1 MSRLL
6 ILILTLSASF
16 TTLAFD
22 RENLMNAWSSSVV
35 IRGYTEA
42 GLAYGSGVVVAKD
55 KVITNCHVLR
65 KTKSPWVSYG
75 DSSFPV
81 TGVQADRWHDLCLLS
96 VFNLPVKPV
105 PLGNSRNLKKG
116 QEIVGIGHSGGAPVA
131 LTTGGNIIATYD
143 FEGENII
150 LSSAKFRMGASGSGL
165 FDLKGNLIGI
175 NTFKTTG
182 YGNYYSLPAD
192 WIKPLMNKEV
202 ETVFPITGKALWEED
217 EDKKPYFLKIAIPKT
232 KKNWAELEAVTKE
245 WVKNE
250 PNNTEAWYELGYAYE
265 KLGKISDALKS
276 YEKAL
281 EIDENNSDALL
292 REAVIYKSKGDSK
305 KVAQIQSTLDEVD
318 PNKAWILKNNKY

>member
-1 MSRLL
+1 MFKLVIIIFS
-6 ILILTLSASF
+6 LSASIS
-16 TTLAFD
+16 THAFD
-22 RENLMNAWSSSVV
+22 RENLMKAWSSSVV
-35 IRGYTEA
+35 IRGYTDD

-55 KVITNCHVLR
+55 KVVTNCHVLR
-65 KTKSPWVSYG
+65 KTKSPWVSFG
-75 DSSFPV
+75 DTSFPV

-96 VFNLPVKPV
+96 VFNLPVEPV
-105 PLGNSRNLKKG
+105 PLGNSKNLKKG

-131 LTTGGNIIATYD
+131 LTTGGNVIATYD

-192 WIKPLMNKEV
+192 WIKPLMNMEM
-202 ETVFPITGKALWEED
+202 ETVFPINGKALWEED

-232 KKNWAELEAVTKE
+232 KKNWAELELVTEE
-245 WVKNE
+245 WVENE

-265 KLGKISDALKS
+265 KLNKVADALVA
-276 YEKAL
+276 YDKAL
-281 EIDENNSDALL
+281 EIDQNNSDALL
-292 REAVIYKSKGDSK
+292 REAVIYKKKGDEN
-305 KVAQIQSTLDEVD
+305 KVAQIQATLDDVD

>member
-6 ILILTLSASF
+6 ILILTLTASF

-35 IRGYTEA
+35 IRGYTEG

-245 WVKNE
+245 WVKSE

-276 YEKAL
+276 YDKAL

-292 REAVIYKSKGDSK
+292 REAVIYKSRGDAK
-305 KVAQIQSTLDEVD
+305 KVAQIQSTLDAVD

>member
-276 YEKAL
+276 YDKAL

-292 REAVIYKSKGDSK
+292 REAVIYKSRGDSK
-305 KVAQIQSTLDEVD
+305 KVAQIQSALDEVD

>member
-35 IRGYTEA
+35 IRGYTEG

-276 YEKAL
+276 YDKAL

-292 REAVIYKSKGDSK
+292 REAVIYKSRGDAK
-305 KVAQIQSTLDEVD
+305 KVVQIQSTLDEVD

>member
-1 MSRLL
+1 MFRLL
-6 ILILTLSASF
+6 IAILTLATSF
-16 TTLAFD
+16 TTVAFD
-22 RENLMNAWSSSVV
+22 RENLLKAWSSSVV
-35 IRGYTEA
+35 IRGYTED

-65 KTKSPWVSYG
+65 KTKSPWVSFG
-75 DSSFPV
+75 ETSFSV

-96 VFNLPVKPV
+96 VFNLPVEPV
-105 PLGNSRNLKKG
+105 PLGDSRNLKKG

-182 YGNYYSLPAD
+182 YGNYYSLPAA
-192 WIKPLMNKEV
+192 WIKALMNKEI
-202 ETVFPITGKALWEED
+202 ETVFPINGKALWEED
-217 EDKKPYFLKIAIPKT
+217 EDKKPFFLKIAIPKT
-232 KKNWAELEAVTKE
+232 KKNWAELKLVTEK
-245 WVKNE
+245 WVKDE
-250 PNNTEAWYELGYAYE
+250 PTNTEAWYELGYANE
-265 KLGKISDALKS
+265 KLGKVEDALVA
-276 YEKAL
+276 YDKAL
-281 EIDENNSDALL
+281 EIDQNNSDALL
-292 REAVIYKSKGDSK
+292 REGVIYKNKGDTNT
-305 KVAQIQSTLDEVD
+305 VAKIQSTLDDVD

>member
-6 ILILTLSASF
+6 IIILTLSASF

-35 IRGYTEA
+35 IRGYTES

-276 YEKAL
+276 YDKAL

-292 REAVIYKSKGDSK
+292 REAVIYKSRGDSK

>member
-276 YEKAL
+276 YDKAL

-292 REAVIYKSKGDSK
+292 REAVIYKSRGNSK

>member
-1 MSRLL
+1 MFRLL
-6 ILILTLSASF
+6 IAILTLATSF
-16 TTLAFD
+16 TTYAFD
-22 RENLMNAWSSSVV
+22 RENLLKAWSSSVV
-35 IRGYTEA
+35 IRGYTED

-65 KTKSPWVSYG
+65 KTKSPWVSFG
-75 DSSFPV
+75 ETSFSV

-105 PLGNSRNLKKG
+105 PLGDSRNLKKG

-182 YGNYYSLPAD
+182 YGNYYSLPAA
-192 WIKPLMNKEV
+192 WIKALMNKEI
-202 ETVFPITGKALWEED
+202 ETVFPINGKALWEED

-232 KKNWAELEAVTKE
+232 KKKT
-245 WVKNE
+245 
-250 PNNTEAWYELGYAYE
+250 G
-265 KLGKISDALKS
+265 
-276 YEKAL
+276 
-281 EIDENNSDALL
+281 
-292 REAVIYKSKGDSK
+292 
-305 KVAQIQSTLDEVD
+305 QSLS
-318 PNKAWILKNNKY
+318 L

>member
-1 MSRLL
+1 MFRLL
-6 ILILTLSASF
+6 IAILTLATSF
-16 TTLAFD
+16 TTVAFD
-22 RENLMNAWSSSVV
+22 RENLLKAWSSSVV
-35 IRGYTEA
+35 IRGYTED

-65 KTKSPWVSYG
+65 KTKSPWVSFG
-75 DSSFPV
+75 ETSFSV

-96 VFNLPVKPV
+96 VFNLPVEPV
-105 PLGNSRNLKKG
+105 PLGDSRNLKKG

-182 YGNYYSLPAD
+182 YGNYYSLPAA
-192 WIKPLMNKEV
+192 WIKALMNKEI
-202 ETVFPITGKALWEED
+202 ETVFPINGKALWEED

-232 KKNWAELEAVTKE
+232 KKNWAELKLVTEK
-245 WVKNE
+245 WVKDE
-250 PNNTEAWYELGYAYE
+250 PTNTEAWYELGYANE
-265 KLGKISDALKS
+265 KLGKVADALVA
-276 YEKAL
+276 YDKAL
-281 EIDENNSDALL
+281 EIDQNNSDALL
-292 REAVIYKSKGDSK
+292 REAVIYKSKGEAN

>member
-1 MSRLL
+1 MFRLL
-6 ILILTLSASF
+6 IAILTLATSF
-16 TTLAFD
+16 TTVAFD
-22 RENLMNAWSSSVV
+22 RENLLKAWSSSVV
-35 IRGYTEA
+35 IRGYTED

-65 KTKSPWVSYG
+65 KTKSPWVSFG
-75 DSSFPV
+75 ETSFSV

-96 VFNLPVKPV
+96 VFNLPVEPV
-105 PLGNSRNLKKG
+105 PLGDSRNLKKG

-182 YGNYYSLPAD
+182 YGNYYSLPAA
-192 WIKPLMNKEV
+192 WIKALMNKEI
-202 ETVFPITGKALWEED
+202 ETVFPINGKALWEED

-232 KKNWAELEAVTKE
+232 KKNWAELKLVTEK
-245 WVKNE
+245 WVKDE
-250 PNNTEAWYELGYAYE
+250 PTNTEAWYELGYANE
-265 KLGKISDALKS
+265 KLGKVADALVA
-276 YEKAL
+276 YDKAL
-281 EIDENNSDALL
+281 EIDQNNSDALL
-292 REAVIYKSKGDSK
+292 REAVIYKSKGDAN

>member
-1 MSRLL
+1 MFRLL
-6 ILILTLSASF
+6 IAILTLATSF
-16 TTLAFD
+16 TTVAFD
-22 RENLMNAWSSSVV
+22 RENLLKAWSSSVV
-35 IRGYTEA
+35 IRGYTED

-65 KTKSPWVSYG
+65 KTKSPWVSFG
-75 DSSFPV
+75 ETSFSV

-96 VFNLPVKPV
+96 VFNLPVEPV
-105 PLGNSRNLKKG
+105 PLGDSRNLKKG

-182 YGNYYSLPAD
+182 YGNYYSLPAA
-192 WIKPLMNKEV
+192 WIKALMNKEI
-202 ETVFPITGKALWEED
+202 ETVFPINGKALWEED

-232 KKNWAELEAVTKE
+232 KKNWAELKLVTEE
-245 WVKNE
+245 WVKDE
-250 PNNTEAWYELGYAYE
+250 PTNTEAWYELGYANE
-265 KLGKISDALKS
+265 KLGKVADALVA
-276 YEKAL
+276 YDKAL
-281 EIDENNSDALL
+281 EIDQNNSDALL
-292 REAVIYKSKGDSK
+292 REAVIYKSKGDAN

>member
-35 IRGYTEA
+35 IRGYTES

-276 YEKAL
+276 YDKAL

-292 REAVIYKSKGDSK
+292 REAVIYKSRGDSK

>member
-1 MSRLL
+1 MFRLL
-6 ILILTLSASF
+6 IAILTLATSF
-16 TTLAFD
+16 TTVAFD
-22 RENLMNAWSSSVV
+22 RENLLKAWSSSVV
-35 IRGYTEA
+35 IRGYTED

-65 KTKSPWVSYG
+65 KTKSPWVSFG
-75 DSSFPV
+75 ETSFSV

-96 VFNLPVKPV
+96 VFNLPVEPV
-105 PLGNSRNLKKG
+105 PLGDSRNLKKG

-182 YGNYYSLPAD
+182 YGNYYSLPSA
-192 WIKPLMNKEV
+192 WIKALMDKEI
-202 ETVFPITGKALWEED
+202 ETVFPINGKALWEED

-232 KKNWAELEAVTKE
+232 KKNWAELKLVTEK
-245 WVKNE
+245 WVKDE
-250 PNNTEAWYELGYAYE
+250 PTNTEAWYELGYANE
-265 KLGKISDALKS
+265 KLGKVADALVA
-276 YEKAL
+276 YDKAL
-281 EIDENNSDALL
+281 EIDQNNSDALL
-292 REAVIYKSKGDSK
+292 REAVIYKSKGDAN
-305 KVAQIQSTLDEVD
+305 KVVQIQSTLDEVD

>member
-1 MSRLL
+1 MFRLL
-6 ILILTLSASF
+6 IAILTLATSF
-16 TTLAFD
+16 TTVAFD
-22 RENLMNAWSSSVV
+22 RENLLKAWSSSVV
-35 IRGYTEA
+35 IRGYTED

-65 KTKSPWVSYG
+65 KTKSPWVSFG
-75 DSSFPV
+75 ETSFSV

-96 VFNLPVKPV
+96 VFNLPVEPV
-105 PLGNSRNLKKG
+105 PLGDSRNLKKG

-182 YGNYYSLPAD
+182 YGNYYSLPAA
-192 WIKPLMNKEV
+192 WIKALMNKEI
-202 ETVFPITGKALWEED
+202 ETVFPINGKALWEED

-232 KKNWAELEAVTKE
+232 KKNWAELKLVSEK
-245 WVKNE
+245 WVKDE
-250 PNNTEAWYELGYAYE
+250 PTNTEAWYELGYANE
-265 KLGKISDALKS
+265 KLGKVADALVA
-276 YEKAL
+276 YDKAL
-281 EIDENNSDALL
+281 EIDQNNSDALL
-292 REAVIYKSKGDSK
+292 REAVIYKSKGDAN

>member
-232 KKNWAELEAVTKE
+232 KKNWAELKAVTKE

-276 YEKAL
+276 YDKAL

-292 REAVIYKSKGDSK
+292 REAVIYKSRGDSK

>member
-276 YEKAL
+276 YDKAL

-292 REAVIYKSKGDSK
+292 REAVIYKSRGDSK

>member
-1 MSRLL
+1 MYRLL
-6 ILILTLSASF
+6 LFILTLSF
-16 TTLAFD
+16 TLTSYSFD
-22 RENLMNAWSSSVV
+22 RENLMKAWSSSVV
-35 IRGYTEA
+35 IRGYTET

-65 KTKSPWVSYG
+65 ETKSPWVSFG
-75 DSSFPV
+75 ETAFPV

-96 VFNLPVKPV
+96 VFNLPVNPV
-105 PLGNSRNLKKG
+105 PLGDSDNLKKG

-131 LTTGGNIIATYD
+131 LTTGGNIIATYN

-182 YGNYYSLPAD
+182 YGNYYSLPTA
-192 WIKPLMNKEV
+192 WIKDLMNKKV
-202 ETVFPITGKALWEED
+202 ETEFPINGKALWEED

-232 KKNWAELEAVTKE
+232 KRNWVKLERVTKE
-245 WVKNE
+245 WVDKE

-265 KLGKISDALKS
+265 KLGKITDALNS
-276 YEKAL
+276 YDKAL
-281 EIDENNSDALL
+281 EIDQNNSDALL
-292 REAVIYKSKGDSK
+292 REAVIYKDKGDSK

>member
-35 IRGYTEA
+35 IRRYTEG

-276 YEKAL
+276 YDKAL

-292 REAVIYKSKGDSK
+292 REAVIYKSRGDSK

>member
-6 ILILTLSASF
+6 TLILTLSASF

-276 YEKAL
+276 YDKAL

-292 REAVIYKSKGDSK
+292 REAVIYKSRGDSK

>member
-1 MSRLL
+1 MFRLL
-6 ILILTLSASF
+6 IAILTLATSF
-16 TTLAFD
+16 TTYAFD
-22 RENLMNAWSSSVV
+22 RENLLKAWSSSVV
-35 IRGYTEA
+35 IRGYTED

-65 KTKSPWVSYG
+65 KTKSPWVSFG
-75 DSSFPV
+75 ETSFSV

-96 VFNLPVKPV
+96 VFNLPVEPV
-105 PLGNSRNLKKG
+105 PLGDSRNLKKG

-182 YGNYYSLPAD
+182 YGNYYSLPAA
-192 WIKPLMNKEV
+192 WIKALMNKEI
-202 ETVFPITGKALWEED
+202 ETVFPINGKALWEED

-232 KKNWAELEAVTKE
+232 KKNWAELKLVTEK
-245 WVKNE
+245 WVKDE
-250 PNNTEAWYELGYAYE
+250 PTNTEAWYELGYANE
-265 KLGKISDALKS
+265 KLGKVADALVA
-276 YEKAL
+276 YDKAL
-281 EIDENNSDALL
+281 EIDQNNSDALL
-292 REAVIYKSKGDSK
+292 REAVIYKSKGDAN